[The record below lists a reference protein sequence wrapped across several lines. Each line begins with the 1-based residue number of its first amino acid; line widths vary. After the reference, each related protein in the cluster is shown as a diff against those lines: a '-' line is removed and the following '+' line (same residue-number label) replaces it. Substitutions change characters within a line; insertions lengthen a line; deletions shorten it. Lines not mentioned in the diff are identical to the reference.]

1 MTDDRGMYERDLTP
15 EEIIARGKLRD
26 ELDEERDGLLAAVED
41 RRKEIRGFNV
51 KRKTLEVQL
60 RDVRRELRTGKV
72 FESRQTSLALDEPPA
87 PAPPA
92 RHGEGELLDPI
103 ELRHLITCVRPREA
117 WPTVKQVESWHEQVR
132 ADVQK
137 WCRDEHT
144 RAHPI
149 AGMPLPP
156 AGSMPNV
163 LENIVFDRELAR
175 ERKAERKAQR
185 EGKRKPPA
193 KPRPASGTRRKK

>member
-1 MTDDRGMYERDLTP
+1 MTDDRGTYERDLTP
-15 EEIIARGKLRD
+15 EEITARGKLRD
-26 ELDEERDGLLAAVED
+26 ELDNERDALIASVED

-51 KRKTLEVQL
+51 KRKRIEVQL
-60 RDVRRELRTGKV
+60 RDVRRELSTGKV
-72 FESRQTSLALDEPPA
+72 FESRQTSLALDA
-87 PAPPA
+87 PAA

-137 WCRDEHT
+137 WCRAEHT

-149 AGMPLPP
+149 TGLPLP
-156 AGSMPNV
+156 ASFDMPNV
-163 LENIVFDRELAR
+163 LANIVFDRENER
-175 ERKAERKAQR
+175 ERKAERKKAAAR
-185 EGKRKPPA
+185 PA
-193 KPRPASGTRRKK
+193 KPRPASGTPVRVRRRK